1 MKPDSILQLLVTL
14 VRQFSAKFN
23 RWQRRETLALPA
35 TGSKAG
41 DGEHDQ
47 ADTADAT
54 PKESHETAYFNRQW
68 QILQETTAEDVMTPR
83 GKVDWLDIAEPWD
96 LLEQQLA
103 VSLHPY
109 LPVCRETPDQLLGVL
124 PLHRLL
130 AEHEA
135 LDQHKLLPHL
145 LHPYYIPA
153 STTLLTQLNF
163 FHENQQQLGF
173 VVDEYGDILGLLTPG
188 DIVREMATRL
198 MQPETGP
205 GPLATDRQHE
215 SVLVDAN
222 RSLRELNRSF
232 GLEFPLEGPKTLNGL
247 ILDYFQDIPEAG
259 VSLKIS
265 GVTLEVVQTQ
275 DRSVKTVR
283 LFLLHTP
290 RPD

>member
-1 MKPDSILQLLVTL
+1 MKPESILQLLAAL
-14 VRQFSAKFN
+14 VRQFSAKFS

-47 ADTADAT
+47 ADTADTA
-54 PKESHETAYFNRQW
+54 PKEPHETAYFNQQW
-68 QILQETTAEDVMTPR
+68 QILQETTAEDVMIPR

-130 AEHEA
+130 AERDE
-135 LDQHKLLPHL
+135 LDHAKLLPHL

-153 STTLLTQLNF
+153 STPLLTQLNF
-163 FHENQQQLGF
+163 FHENRQQLGF
-173 VVDEYGDILGLLTPG
+173 VVDEYGDILGLLTQG

-198 MQPETGP
+198 MQLDTVP
-205 GPLATDRQHE
+205 PLQAGVAQE

-247 ILDYFQDIPEAG
+247 ILEYFQDIPEAG

-265 GVTLEVVQTQ
+265 DVALEVVQTQ

-283 LFLLHTP
+283 LFLLHTL